1 MQPGEPG
8 RPGKNATFQEVI
20 NSTIHT
26 EGHQMRPRIITG
38 LVWLVF
44 DSVLF
49 TKGGNGR
56 KGVLRVIRE
65 INAEV
70 MLGLCF

>member
-1 MQPGEPG
+1 
-8 RPGKNATFQEVI
+8 
-20 NSTIHT
+20 
-26 EGHQMRPRIITG
+26 MRPRIITG

-44 DSVLF
+44 DTVLF

-56 KGVLRVIRE
+56 KGVVRVIRE

-70 MLGLCF
+70 MLGLCFKGALSVLV